1 MPVTDAMIVAGGRG
15 TRLQPLTYTTPKPLL
30 PFCGAPF
37 LSGVIRRLAAA
48 GIQRVFLV
56 VGAETEPFDVL
67 KADGAAL
74 GVEVEAVPEPEPLD
88 TAGGVRSAL
97 DKVDGAF
104 LVLNGDIL
112 TDVDLPA
119 VIEAH
124 ETASAD
130 ATLVLTRVDDTS
142 SFGVCV
148 REPWSGEGEQGT
160 RIVEFAEKPAPG
172 SLPGQDAVNAGTYV
186 LEPAALARF
195 PEGRLSFERAVFPGI
210 LEDGGH
216 IEGFVWDGVWADLG
230 TPDRYRVGTQMALSG
245 ACRWPTVEAVPDRG
259 DGVRVSPDATVADDV
274 HLEGPVLVQP
284 GAVVSA
290 GASVGPNTVVGAD
303 ARIGV
308 GARVSRSVLFDDVVV
323 GDHVAVDGLLAGF
336 AARVDE
342 GASLGHDVVLG
353 DGQKIGPG
361 QHLPDDARRPA
372 PEG

>member
-1 MPVTDAMIVAGGRG
+1 MVRG

-130 ATLVLTRVDDTS
+130 ATDDVATNDSERDLLVLQESYEHKQIPVESLRCNPFLPAISNDVDTATS
-142 SFGVCV
+142 TAS
-148 REPWSGEGEQGT
+148 
-160 RIVEFAEKPAPG
+160 PA
-172 SLPGQDAVNAGTYV
+172 SSELLRARRMEELEDAVT
-186 LEPAALARF
+186 E
-195 PEGRLSFERAVFPGI
+195 
-210 LEDGGH
+210 
-216 IEGFVWDGVWADLG
+216 
-230 TPDRYRVGTQMALSG
+230 
-245 ACRWPTVEAVPDRG
+245 
-259 DGVRVSPDATVADDV
+259 
-274 HLEGPVLVQP
+274 LVIDSTLTGSRP
-284 GAVVSA
+284 M
-290 GASVGPNTVVGAD
+290 
-303 ARIGV
+303 ARIGGELV
-308 GARVSRSVLFDDVVV
+308 MQGDTLVETPSGIVVTLVHVDRGSVTIRASDPALELSGQWQRSV
-323 GDHVAVDGLLAGF
+323 G
-336 AARVDE
+336 R
-342 GASLGHDVVLG
+342 
-353 DGQKIGPG
+353 
-361 QHLPDDARRPA
+361 
-372 PEG
+372 